1 VSAVPAIFFDLDG
14 TLLDVRL
21 RHCQVHREVVLGL
34 GGQEP
39 DAEDYWQRK
48 RQGEPLA
55 SLLADAGNPR
65 PDETAYRQRW
75 LARIEASDMLR
86 LDEPFSGVRNL
97 LTNLAGSRPVGLVTL
112 RQSSDALRQQLG
124 WLGLVSCF
132 TMVLSSPATAGRE
145 SDIKRELLRNS
156 GHATPGAVM
165 VGDTEIDLRAGRA
178 AGLRTVGVFSGL
190 RNERRLRQ
198 ERPDALI
205 ESVASLPS
213 ALETFR

>member
-1 VSAVPAIFFDLDG
+1 VKAVSAIFFDLDG

-21 RHCQVHREVVLGL
+21 RHCRVHREVVLGL

-39 DAEDYWQRK
+39 DAADYWQRK

-55 SLLADAGNPR
+55 SLLADGGNPR

-75 LARIEASDMLR
+75 LARIEAFDMLR
-86 LDEPFSGVRNL
+86 LDEPFNGVRNL
-97 LTNLAGSRPVGLVTL
+97 LTNLAASRPMGLVTL
-112 RQSSDALRQQLG
+112 RQNSDALRQQLD
-124 WLGLVSCF
+124 WLGLASCF
-132 TMVLSSPATAGRE
+132 TTILSSPATAGRE
-145 SDIKRELLRNS
+145 SEIKCELLRYS
-156 GHATPGAVM
+156 SQAAPGAVM

-178 AGLRTVGVFSGL
+178 AGLRTVGVLSGL
-190 RNERRLRQ
+190 RNEHRLRQ